1 MATITVR
8 FSISQ
13 QSSADVTTTIDE
25 QRPATWFD
33 RLVQPAAKRMSA
45 ANALAAA
52 AYRKVQPFDSNVLI
66 DLVTAH
72 GNGRPTTEDLK
83 FVSWRDFDLAL
94 EADTE
99 LFGKLAELAK
109 GEADMLAADEHALEF
124 EEFVPMNSGAGNSG
138 MYYRVN
144 RAGGGA
150 ELEKEYV
157 N

>member
-1 MATITVR
+1 M
-8 FSISQ
+8 S
-13 QSSADVTTTIDE
+13 SSA
-25 QRPATWFD
+25 
-33 RLVQPAAKRMSA
+33 L
-45 ANALAAA
+45 AA

-72 GNGRPTTEDLK
+72 GDGRPTTEDLK

-99 LFGKLAELAK
+99 LFAKLAELAK
-109 GEADMLAADEHALEF
+109 GEADMLSADQHALEF
-124 EEFVPMNSGAGNSG
+124 EEFVPMQMDSGAGNSG

-150 ELEKEYV
+150 ELQKEYV